1 MDSVVYMNNDL
12 KNTGHVWRILHSY
25 ESEVFGYIKHAVGSM
40 DVARDLYQDVYLQAL
55 QHIPELDPERSLKN
69 WLMTVTRNRVINYFR
84 ERSRRGYQDLSDDL
98 MVGHLHHHFEFE
110 NAIQHALDQLP
121 TGQRDVIIAREVDGL
136 NYKEL
141 AEKLNLSESAVT
153 SLLDRARK
161 NLHKHLMLYFVPDWF
176 RANAEKLKLEDLTR
190 FVDSFESAETF
201 LSKIQHKSQKYFESV
216 SNSWDEIRNK
226 FIDAHQLNNI
236 ISEIGSLENL
246 KVLDLGSGTGFV
258 SVHCEMEKASV
269 ISIDLNGAMLKA
281 QRDLNKQLGISGIHL
296 IQGDISALPL
306 KKKQFNLVF
315 LTLVLHHI
323 NDPVAM
329 LNQVA
334 NVLRNDGRLILIDFV
349 HHKNSAF
356 ADRMHDL
363 WLGFDPVQ
371 IKKWCKTSG
380 LEEQTFLKWH
390 SPENVQV
397 FCQIFKKQPA

>member
-1 MDSVVYMNNDL
+1 MNNDL

-121 TGQRDVIIAREVDGL
+121 AGQREVIIAREMDGL

-141 AEKLNLSESAVT
+141 AEKLNLSEPAVT

-161 NLHKHLMLYFVPDWF
+161 NLHKYLMLYFMPDWF
-176 RANAEKLKLEDLTR
+176 KANAEKLKLEDLTR
-190 FVDSFESAETF
+190 FVDSFESAESF
-201 LSKIQHKSQKYFESV
+201 LDKIQRRSQMYFESV
-216 SNSWDEIRNK
+216 STSWDEIRNR
-226 FIDAHQLNNI
+226 FIDIHQLNNI
-236 ISEIGSLENL
+236 LSKIGSLANL
-246 KVLDLGSGTGFV
+246 NVLDLGSGTGFV
-258 SVHCEMEKASV
+258 SAHCGMQNSQVVSV
-269 ISIDLNGAMLKA
+269 DLNRAMLME
-281 QRDLNKQLGISGIHL
+281 QRALNQRLGISGIHL
-296 IQGDISALPL
+296 IQGNISALPV
-306 KKKQFNLVF
+306 KKKQFDLVF

-380 LEEQTFLKWH
+380 LKEQTFLKWH
-390 SPENVQV
+390 SPENIQV